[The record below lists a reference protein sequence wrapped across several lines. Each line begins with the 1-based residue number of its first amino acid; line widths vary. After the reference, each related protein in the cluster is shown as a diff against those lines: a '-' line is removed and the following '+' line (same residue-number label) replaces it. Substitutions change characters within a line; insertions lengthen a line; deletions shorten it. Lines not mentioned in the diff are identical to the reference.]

1 MKIHF
6 AITVTALLLVSQ
18 ITLAAAD
25 KKIKAT
31 TPEVQTA
38 KWAVKW
44 WMPRHE
50 QKLADLKKLDKVDL
64 LMVGDSITHSWE
76 NKKAKP
82 TWDKYYAKR
91 NPFNIGF
98 SGDRTEQVIWRLQ
111 NGAVEGISPK
121 LAIVMIGTNNAGHRK
136 EASKETAAGVAAILK
151 EMRKRLPKTKILLLA
166 IFPRGKDNDDV
177 LRKLNQGTNKIIAKL
192 ADNKHIFFLDINKKF
207 LAEDGKLPKE
217 IMPDL
222 LHPNGKGYG
231 IWAEAMEPTVK
242 KLMGED

>member
-1 MKIHF
+1 MKIHI
-6 AITVTALLLVSQ
+6 AIAVFALLLVTQ
-18 ITLAAAD
+18 ATRAAEE
-25 KKIKAT
+25 KIKAT

-44 WMPRHE
+44 WMPRHK
-50 QKLADLKKLDKVDL
+50 QKLANLKKLDKVDL

-76 NKKAKP
+76 SGKAKP

-91 NPFNIGF
+91 HPFNIGF

-136 EASKETAAGVAAILK
+136 EASKETAAGVGAILK

-166 IFPRGKDNDDV
+166 IFPRGKDNNDA
-177 LRKLNQGTNKIIAKL
+177 LRKLNQGTNKIIAKF
-192 ADNKHIFFLDINKKF
+192 ADDKNIFFLDLNSKF
-207 LAEDGKLPKE
+207 LGKDGKLPKD

-231 IWAEAMEPTVK
+231 IWAQAMEPTVK
-242 KLMGED
+242 KLMGEK